1 MSVEKREKPTLRGD
15 DAKRFLKNKLVAS
28 MTEQA
33 KIDAAVRAER
43 ERIAGLLGNL
53 DSCPPDWEKECL
65 QPLSG
70 TRKGPRS
77 QCPTHWLKYLEP
89 K

>member
-53 DSCPPDWEKECL
+53 DS
-65 QPLSG
+65 
-70 TRKGPRS
+70 
-77 QCPTHWLKYLEP
+77 
-89 K
+89 